1 MGRLDGVTRL
11 LHRATEWFE
20 RFLAVCIFL
29 GVVIFTI
36 QSVWAFRAMDWSQTE
51 SIYELIYRVLLAVI
65 ALELIRTLMTHDLQS
80 VLELLAFV
88 VARKTLKPDLSVY
101 DIFLSVVA
109 FAILLVCRRY
119 LFLPAP
125 APTEPP
131 PAPKES
137 PAAT

>member
-1 MGRLDGVTRL
+1 
-11 LHRATEWFE
+11 
-20 RFLAVCIFL
+20 
-29 GVVIFTI
+29 
-36 QSVWAFRAMDWSQTE
+36 MDWSQTE
-51 SIYELIYRVLLAVI
+51 SIHVLIYRVLLAVI
-65 ALELIRTLMTHDLQS
+65 ALELIRTLMTHELQS

-125 APTEPP
+125 APAAVPL
-131 PAPKES
+131 AVGES
-137 PAAT
+137 PSASGNPPGPRR